1 MNGTCGAGRSRRHRK
16 LYGGMGY
23 GFDGSTIGT
32 AGAVYSNSWGGEVT
46 KAGTPVTNADDPM
59 RGSGRRRGGQMKFCE
74 DGSAP
79 NSDTG
84 LCEDGS
90 EPKTTAPTENTSSGA
105 GRRKSRRKS
114 KKGAKRHSRRRRGG
128 VYSPEA
134 AGGPSS
140 APTTSYPATLT
151 PAEAARIQA
160 VTAANDI
167 RYGLQPQ
174 PQQQGRSRRKS
185 KKGAR
190 RHRMRGGMSVAHS
203 SAGFT
208 GTGERGLANYQDVGG
223 SQPFSNNV
231 VPLS

>member
-1 MNGTCGAGRSRRHRK
+1 MNGTCGAGRSRKHRK

-32 AGAVYSNSWGGEVT
+32 AGAVYSNSWGGEIT

-59 RGSGRRRGGQMKFCE
+59 RGS
-74 DGSAP
+74 
-79 NSDTG
+79 
-84 LCEDGS
+84 
-90 EPKTTAPTENTSSGA
+90 
-105 GRRKSRRKS
+105 SRRKS
-114 KKGAKRHSRRRRGG
+114 KKGTKRRSRRRRGG

-140 APTTSYPATLT
+140 NGSAPIPSAIFSQPNPNPAPGQLGRAPAMTNGQVLPIAPNYVPGSGMAGMAGIGAAPITRPTTT
-151 PAEAARIQA
+151 P
-160 VTAANDI
+160 
-167 RYGLQPQ
+167 GFG
-174 PQQQGRSRRKS
+174 QGRSLRKS
-185 KKGAR
+185 KKNAKR
-190 RHRMRGGMSVAHS
+190 RSRKMRGGMSVAHA